1 MCGRFFMSFDDSDE
15 SQAIQKKLYDKNL
28 FEFAQGEV
36 FPSQHVVVLTA
47 NHGVMDADVMKWGFN
62 TKYKSINAR
71 SEGIENKWTFKPY
84 LHNRCIVLANG
95 FYEWVKDGK
104 RKHKIYIQKS
114 DEPFIYM
121 AGIYNDQKELVIV
134 TGESEG
140 EMKLIHDRTPIL
152 IPHDEVRNFLNYRIN
167 FSVDNENLIFNGLNE

>member
-36 FPSQHVVVLTA
+36 FPSQNVVVLKA
-47 NHGVMDADVMKWGFN
+47 EHGRMDVDVMKWGFN

-84 LHNRCIVLANG
+84 LNNRCIVLANG
-95 FYEWVKDGK
+95 FYEWVKEGK
-104 RKHKIYIQKS
+104 QKHKIYIQKEA
-114 DEPFIYM
+114 EPWIYM
-121 AGIYNDQKELVIV
+121 AGIYNDQHEFVIV
-134 TGESEG
+134 TGESQDK
-140 EMKLIHDRTPIL
+140 MKFIHDRTPIL
-152 IPHDEVRNFLNYRIN
+152 IQHDEVRNFLNHQVYFN
-167 FSVDNENLIFNGLNE
+167 VDNKNLVFNAVN